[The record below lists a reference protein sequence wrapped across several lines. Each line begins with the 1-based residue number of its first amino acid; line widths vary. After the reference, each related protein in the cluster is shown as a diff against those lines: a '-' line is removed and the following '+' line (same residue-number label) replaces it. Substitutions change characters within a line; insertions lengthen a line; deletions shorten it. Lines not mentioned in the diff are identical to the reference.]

1 MSAVPLLRT
10 LAVMAC
16 LIVSVPPAMAQWSGK
31 GQAGAVMASGNSAA
45 KSGSVKLGIAAVVQA
60 WTHKL
65 DLAAVYAS
73 DEGGPT
79 AQRWEVHEQ
88 SNYEFD
94 AHNFVF
100 GGLRYENDR
109 FSGFNHQGTVGAGI
123 GHQFLET
130 AATTLSGQLG
140 VAYKVAEEGEP
151 PVQASALASTGSADF
166 RHAFS
171 ASTTVLDKITLE
183 HTPRNTFVENEVT
196 LEVKMNAKLA
206 LAVAF
211 AVRHNTD
218 PPPTFKATDTLTT
231 VNVVYEIK

>member
-1 MSAVPLLRT
+1 MSAVSLSRT
-10 LAVMAC
+10 LTLMVSAVVRA
-16 LIVSVPPAMAQWSGK
+16 PAAMAQWSGK
-31 GQAGAVMASGNSAA
+31 GQAGAVLASGNSAA
-45 KSGSVKLGIAAVVQA
+45 KSGSVKLGIVDTVEA

-65 DLAAVYAS
+65 DLAAIYAS
-73 DEGGPT
+73 DEGGST

-130 AATTLSGQLG
+130 PATTLSGQLG
-140 VAYKVAEEGEP
+140 VAYKAAEEGDP
-151 PVQASALASTGSADF
+151 AVQVKALASTASADL

-171 ASTTVLDKITLE
+171 ASTTVLDKVTME
-183 HTPRNTFVENEVT
+183 HTSRNTFVENEVT